1 MGTFGIGVRGGSASY
16 GGVSQQSVS
25 TPSSPTTP
33 TTVTT
38 VGPSARVAPVNAIT
52 TVRNVSPQIIAPSIV
67 REIRL
72 PSIVRFIAPTIRP
85 PQKKYEQ
92 DSLRVSQF
100 RIRNG
105 KFDAVEKNGISVFR
119 PEIIS
124 VMNFAPLDAGYSIS
138 TGFEHE
144 LLYETKNFSPANQLI
159 NTQFQATEIR
169 AVTIQRLMRD
179 IRTRREFRIQLD
191 AIKGNF
197 VEGLNSTKTSL
208 AYFGNLIEIIEVV
221 KGSLDP
227 KKISISS
234 FDTANYLP
242 LVDFYERKMQYSK
255 SKYSNFSDTKI
266 INQLFSDLRKMLEG
280 YSLSLFDLVDPD
292 RSADISPVA
301 IDKTY
306 TQTNGFNFSP
316 ASVRSTTAARLAF
329 KSDFFNQFLN
339 SLPSNSDDRIKLL
352 VHFLSK
358 ELRVSK
364 ELGKPEV
371 ARSLREKYQQAD
383 SGSPFDNIVGE
394 VGDTIFNEPRGPN
407 SLASL
412 TLFNLDNSNLV
423 LPFESIYVDSETERK
438 VYVPGS
444 TYFVDSILTV
454 SPTGFNTQPYVSFV
468 NKFNNTSS
476 DAKNAIE
483 TLLELNQSSPL
494 SPTAVYDTFLTS
506 LGEATDG
513 LVSSTGLNR
522 GQAVCVALFKLANT
536 DTTLKNLLFEYLLL
550 LGLSSITRLDQKSI
564 FEKLA
569 NEVFHIRNFRFV
581 RVAAGDNPDLK
592 GGQAALR
599 PYIEELANDIENH
612 IFSLINTV
620 NVSLLSKDFARS
632 VPSLTPLAL
641 SPTFSGPVRTTL
653 PLGTP
658 MLFLLLDGGYR
669 LSFRRGE
676 LKEVLLSN
684 VTAIGPSSTNACKEF
699 IDIAVKLDQSASVS
713 SNPIYLLP
721 DDSGRTRQNFFS
733 TSTILLFVFETLS
746 AMINRYTFSSFNKG
760 SSLVDGSITIDTSLS
775 EGILKVIKDITRSL
789 SFDRTTQGIR
799 PLGLSPSNQVPNAS
813 APRAPFSLFNL
824 DASRETTRTPSVSAQ
839 QSTNN
844 TSILPSV
851 FSPSFTANIA
861 ITSLVPLAPVLINTP
876 GFGFGKVF
884 QNMPLQL
891 NSLKESMKLIE
902 FRKTIVGNRT
912 KLNDED
918 KTVRNILHILTVI
931 NRRLISTKE
940 TVIHTFTK
948 ASLDS
953 FQKSTGASLTDVDLV
968 RNPSQVRVSSWLLD
982 NYDER
987 LAEAGLDDE
996 TADEDTG
1003 FLITDRIPLNNL
1015 NSMFSM
1021 LKQPRY
1027 GLRSD
1032 ADLKVKIF
1040 TVGIPAGFSKNLS
1053 DRVSRTAINETN
1065 FNEKQFD
1072 VVSINVYKRDAR
1084 FDDLVFKPQQ
1094 FIFDLSLFP
1103 TKNFLPASLDAR
1115 NVRYAQIIRSVIL
1128 RDYESLQNKK
1138 SITLANIS
1146 SDVKYN
1152 FLSGLQKLDM
1162 VKNHLESELLG
1173 LYIRLIAGIKM
1184 NEETFSGT
1192 TYDKTNL
1199 QDQQVLNL
1207 IIAFLKNVKGKDI
1220 PNQPVSQLLTNPN
1233 LDQETKDTLRLLS
1246 YGNIMFQS
1254 DFVRRRVLEPKL
1266 FDRVFNLPIN
1276 VDSFEIDVE
1285 ATVSTESGKSL
1296 YAKSSIQNMIAD
1308 VDGKKYLQ
1316 ARHRN
1321 DMIFEDYFVVIEA
1334 NLRGG
1339 S

>member
-1 MGTFGIGVRGGSASY
+1 MGTFGIGVRGGNASY

-100 RIRNG
+100 RITNG

-124 VMNFAPLDAGYSIS
+124 VMNFVPIDGSGRLGSRNVTESA
-138 TGFEHE
+138 E
-144 LLYETKNFSPANQLI
+144 QLI
-159 NTQFQATEIR
+159 KAQFQATEIR

-179 IRTRREFRIQLD
+179 IRTKRDFTIQLD

-208 AYFGNLIEIIEVV
+208 AYFGNLIEKIEVV

-412 TLFNLDNSNLV
+412 TLFNLDTSNLV
-423 LPFESIYVDSETERK
+423 LPFESVYVDSETERK

-513 LVSSTGLNR
+513 LVSSTGMNR

-550 LGLSSITRLDQKSI
+550 LGLSSISRLDQKSI

-789 SFDRTTQGIR
+789 SFDRSTQGIR

-851 FSPSFTANIA
+851 FSPSPTTGAV
-861 ITSLVPLAPVLINTP
+861 SLPGIQGLINTP
-876 GFGFGKVF
+876 VFGFGKVF

-902 FRKTIVGNRT
+902 FRETIVGNRT

-953 FQKSTGASLTDVDLV
+953 FQRSTGASLTDVDLV

-982 NYDER
+982 NYNEK
-987 LAEAGLDDE
+987 LAEGDG
-996 TADEDTG
+996 DEDTG

-1027 GLRSD
+1027 GIRRD

-1084 FDDLVFKPQQ
+1084 FDDLVFRPQQ

-1115 NVRYAQIIRSVIL
+1115 NVSYDRIIRNVIL

-1152 FLSGLQKLDM
+1152 FLSGRQKLDM
-1162 VKNHLESELLG
+1162 VKNHLESELLN
-1173 LYIRLIAGIKM
+1173 LYIRLIAGIRM

-1192 TYDKTNL
+1192 TYSKTNL

-1266 FDRVFNLPIN
+1266 FDRVFHLPIN

-1296 YAKSSIQNMIAD
+1296 YAKNSIQDMIYD
-1308 VDGKKYLQ
+1308 VDGKKYL
-1316 ARHRN
+1316 RPRLRN